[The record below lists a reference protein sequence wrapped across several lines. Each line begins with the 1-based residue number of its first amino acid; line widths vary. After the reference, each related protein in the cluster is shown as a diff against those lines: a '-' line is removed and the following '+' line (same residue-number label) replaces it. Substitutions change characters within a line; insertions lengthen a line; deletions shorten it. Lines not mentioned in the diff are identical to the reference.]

1 MRCKVTSEPSVRV
14 EIALPV
20 VKKLKRLLKKYPHA
34 YDDLQGLIQQLE
46 RGETPGDQ
54 VKGVKYT
61 VYKVRLR
68 NSDVAKGKSG
78 GYRVIYYI
86 RTSDHFIVITL
97 YSKSEQVD
105 IDPDE
110 IRRLIEETE

>member
-1 MRCKVTSEPSVRV
+1 V
-14 EIALPV
+14 
-20 VKKLKRLLKKYPHA
+20 
-34 YDDLQGLIQQLE
+34 
-46 RGETPGDQ
+46 
-54 VKGVKYT
+54 
-61 VYKVRLR
+61 R

-97 YSKSEQVD
+97 YSKSEQID

>member
-1 MRCKVTSEPSVRV
+1 MRYKVTSEPSVRV

-54 VKGVKYT
+54 VKGV
-61 VYKVRLR
+61 
-68 NSDVAKGKSG
+68 NIPS
-78 GYRVIYYI
+78 I
-86 RTSDHFIVITL
+86 R
-97 YSKSEQVD
+97 YG
-105 IDPDE
+105 
-110 IRRLIEETE
+110 